1 MIYLRRLAWTVL
13 VSFALAGAGLGQT
26 TQDASDNGVNVGG
39 NNTGFINTGE
49 IKVILQ
55 SEAALTGDAQERQA
69 LAWLSEVLPELV
81 ERGELSVSETGVRLL
96 ARDAIELL
104 AKQPLTRNVI
114 EQRQFTV
121 TYQQTYNI
129 AGTNHRITYIRNNCG
144 ANLGIIFRFNR
155 NEYCW
160 YGTGGTL
167 DFTSGGRSFELVF
180 DGYDESR
187 NAMFTIYPSG

>member
-1 MIYLRRLAWTVL
+1 MIYLKRLAWTGV
-13 VSFALAGAGLGQT
+13 VFAAMAGAGLGQA
-26 TQDASDNGVNVGG
+26 TQDASDDGVNVGG
-39 NNTGFINTGE
+39 NNAGFINTGE
-49 IKVILQ
+49 ISVILQ
-55 SEAALTGDAQERQA
+55 SETALTDDAQEQQV
-69 LAWLSEVLPELV
+69 LDWLSEVLPELV

-114 EQRQFTV
+114 EQRQFVV
-121 TYQQTYNI
+121 TYQQTHNI

-144 ANLGIIFRFNR
+144 ANLGIMFRFNR
-155 NEYCW
+155 DEYCW

-167 DFTSGGRSFELVF
+167 DFTSGGSIFELVF
-180 DGYDESR
+180 DGYDESG